1 VLLVEDDHGDAF
13 LVSELLRE
21 EAAPVEVRRAQSL
34 HESLAP
40 LPSARPGGAIGID
53 PEYADPIFV
62 IFQRLHARDAYEGTG
77 IELAMCRKVIEHHG
91 GQIWLEAG
99 QNGTG
104 STFRFTLPV
113 PDVATEEVKQ

>member
-1 VLLVEDDHGDAF
+1 VLLVEDDH
-13 LVSELLRE
+13 
-21 EAAPVEVRRAQSL
+21 
-34 HESLAP
+34 
-40 LPSARPGGAIGID
+40 
-53 PEYADPIFV
+53 
-62 IFQRLHARDAYEGTG
+62 RDAYEGTG
-77 IELAMCRKVIEHHG
+77 IGLAMCRKVIEHHG